1 MTPHKWL
8 ALAFLIAIVA
18 GAGILSLPG
27 MTVAGTLSPVDALF
41 TATSAICVT
50 GLTVLD
56 TGQDFTLAGQVV
68 ILVLIQLGGIG
79 IVTAA
84 SLLILAGSERLS
96 IGHEDTMNLAM
107 ASRGRISASRLA
119 VTVVSFTLV
128 IEALGVLALLPFW
141 SAEGAPGQRLW
152 QCVFHA
158 VSAFCNAGFSL
169 LPANLEPMSGNAGAS
184 CVIMV
189 LIVLGGFGFLNLA
202 ELAGHARARSLRWEN
217 FSLLLKVSVV
227 YTPVLIVAGAFLL
240 WLVERRLGFADLG
253 TGDAVIAAFFHSVS
267 ARTAG
272 FHTVPLAEF
281 TELSLIVIALLM
293 WIGGVS
299 GSCAGG
305 IKVNTLAVLGAM
317 VRAQIRN
324 DAEPSLFRRSV
335 TRTAQRSAVV
345 LLVASLLTMAV
356 AAFALSVFEGG
367 LVAHRSASR
376 DFFGQGF
383 EVMSALGTV
392 GLSTGITNGLD
403 VGGKLLLIVLM
414 LVGRLGP
421 LAVIA
426 AWAKPSKPRPFK
438 HPEELLPVG

>member
-8 ALAFLIAIVA
+8 ALTFLIAIAA
-18 GAGILSLPG
+18 GAGLLSLPG

-41 TATSAICVT
+41 TATSAVCVT
-50 GLTVLD
+50 GLTVLN
-56 TGQDFTLAGQVV
+56 TGRDFTMAGQAV
-68 ILVLIQLGGIG
+68 ILLLVQLGGIG

-96 IGHEDTMNLAM
+96 IGHEDAMTLALGTRRRM
-107 ASRGRISASRLA
+107 SASRLA

-141 SAEGAPGQRLW
+141 SGEGGPGQRLW

-158 VSAFCNAGFSL
+158 ISAFCNAGFSL
-169 LPANLEPMSGNAGAS
+169 LPANLEPMSGNAGVS
-184 CVIMV
+184 CVVMV

-202 ELAGHARARSLRWEN
+202 ELAGHFRARSMRWEN
-217 FSLLLKVSVV
+217 FSLLLKVSLV
-227 YTPVLIVAGAFLL
+227 YTPVLIVSGALLL
-240 WLVERRLGFADLG
+240 WLVERRVSFAELSA
-253 TGDAVIAAFFHSVS
+253 GDAAIAALFHSVS

-272 FHTVPLAEF
+272 FHTAPLASF
-281 TELSLIVIALLM
+281 TEFSLIVIALLM
-293 WIGGVS
+293 LIGGVS

-317 VRAQIRN
+317 VRAQVRN

-335 TRTAQRSAVV
+335 TRPAQRSAVV
-345 LLVASLLTMAV
+345 LLVVSVLTMAV
-356 AAFALSVFEGG
+356 AAFTLSVFEGG
-367 LVAHRSASR
+367 LVAHGTASR

-383 EVMSALGTV
+383 EVISALGTV
-392 GLSTGITNGLD
+392 GLSTGITSELD
-403 VGGKLLLIVLM
+403 AGGKLLLIVLM

-438 HPEELLPVG
+438 HPEEPLPVG

>member
-1 MTPHKWL
+1 MTPQKWL
-8 ALAFLIAIVA
+8 ALTFLIAIIA
-18 GAGILSLPG
+18 GAGLLCLPG

-41 TATSAICVT
+41 TATSAVCVT

-56 TGQDFTLAGQVV
+56 TGRDFTVAGQVV
-68 ILVLIQLGGIG
+68 ILLLIQLGGIG
-79 IVTAA
+79 IVTVA

-96 IGHEDTMNLAM
+96 IGYEDTVHLALGTQGGM
-107 ASRGRISASRLA
+107 SASRVA

-141 SAEGAPGQRLW
+141 PGDGEPGQRLW
-152 QCVFHA
+152 QIVFHA

-169 LPANLEPMSGNAGAS
+169 LPTNLEPMSANAGAS
-184 CVIMV
+184 GVIMA

-202 ELAGHARARSLRWEN
+202 ELAGHFRARSMRWEN
-217 FSLLLKVSVV
+217 FSLLLKISLV
-227 YTPVLIVAGAFLL
+227 YTPILIVSGALLL
-240 WLVERRLGFADLG
+240 WLVERRLSFADLSA
-253 TGDAVIAAFFHSVS
+253 GDALIAALFHSVS

-272 FHTVPLAEF
+272 FHTVPMAGF
-281 TELSLIVIALLM
+281 TEFSLIVIALLM

-305 IKVNTLAVLGAM
+305 IKVNTLAVLAAM
-317 VRAQIRN
+317 VRAQVRN

-335 TRTAQRSAVV
+335 TRRAQRSAVV
-345 LLVASLLTMAV
+345 LLMVSVLTMAV

-367 LVAHRSASR
+367 LVAHRTASR

-383 EVMSALGTV
+383 EVLSALGTV
-392 GLSTGITNGLD
+392 GLSTGITNGLG
-403 VGGKLLLIVLM
+403 VGGKVLLIVLM

-421 LAVIA
+421 LLVIA

-438 HPEELLPVG
+438 HPEEPLPVG